1 MKRNLR
7 RQEPHYVNRH
17 DDYLDPEFHKGDSSY
32 LKPINCM
39 EQNSDLDR
47 KEMCNYMNICAGKRQ
62 DNQDPLDDYLEPRKK
77 SCK

>member
-1 MKRNLR
+1 
-7 RQEPHYVNRH
+7 
-17 DDYLDPEFHKGDSSY
+17 
-32 LKPINCM
+32 M